1 MKTIKIKKKTS
12 KIQKATKK
20 FLTKIY
26 KKIKSV
32 DLLDGQRRGEI
43 IFRRVFFLIAMA
55 MLIYL
60 FLLMVV
66 GKKEDIDVEE
76 VKAQEIVI
84 EDKIE
89 WIDGNRVTTKAD
101 GSIEIVPAEVF
112 MSKEELE
119 KLNEDK
125 LKAQKIELFFR
136 VNRGN
141 APLADYAE
149 KFVEVAN
156 KYGLDYRLLPAIATV
171 ESSGGKNNFRK
182 YNAWGW
188 GNKSFGSFE
197 EGIEVVGKG
206 LKNNYIDKGRDTVEK
221 MAPIYCPPNYKNWAK
236 SVNQFML
243 EIGRIESK

>member
-1 MKTIKIKKKTS
+1 MKIINIKQ
-12 KIQKATKK
+12 KIQKAMKRLGTNVNKK
-20 FLTKIY
+20 V
-26 KKIKSV
+26 KSI

-55 MLIYL
+55 MFIYL
-60 FLLMVV
+60 LLLVFV
-66 GKKEDIDVEE
+66 GKKEDVEVEE
-76 VKAQEIVI
+76 VNAQEIVV
-84 EDKIE
+84 EDRVE
-89 WIDGNRVTTKAD
+89 WVNGDRITTKAD
-101 GSIEIVPAEVF
+101 GSVEMVPAEVF
-112 MSKEELE
+112 MGKEELK

-197 EGIEVVGKG
+197 EGIETVGKG
-206 LKNNYIDKGRDTVEK
+206 LKTGYIDKGRDTVEEI
-221 MAPIYCPPNYKNWAK
+221 APVYCPPNYKNWAR

-243 EIGRIESK
+243 EIERIESK

>member
-1 MKTIKIKKKTS
+1 MKIINIKQ
-12 KIQKATKK
+12 KIQKAIKK
-20 FLTKIY
+20 FITKIY

-55 MLIYL
+55 MFIYL
-60 FLLMVV
+60 LLLVFV

-76 VKAQEIVI
+76 VKAQEIVV
-84 EDKIE
+84 EDKVE
-89 WIDGNRVTTKAD
+89 WVDGNRVTTKAD

-112 MSKEELE
+112 MSKEQLD

-136 VNRGN
+136 VNRNN
-141 APLADYAE
+141 APLSEYAE

-156 KYGLDYRLLPAIATV
+156 KYDLDYRLLPAIATV
-171 ESSGGKNNFRK
+171 ESSGGKSNFRS

-188 GNKSFGSFE
+188 GNKGFTSFE
-197 EGIEVVGKG
+197 EGIEVVAKG
-206 LKNNYIDKGRDTVEK
+206 LKTGYIDKGRDTVEEI
-221 MAPIYCPPNYKNWAK
+221 APIYCPPNYKNWAR

-243 EIGRIESK
+243 EIENIGEK

>member
-1 MKTIKIKKKTS
+1 MKIINIKQ
-12 KIQKATKK
+12 KIQKAIKK
-20 FLTKIY
+20 FITKIY

-43 IFRRVFFLIAMA
+43 IFRRVFFLIVMA

-60 FLLMVV
+60 FLLIVV

-76 VKAQEIVI
+76 VKAQEIVV
-84 EDKIE
+84 EDKVE
-89 WIDGNRVTTKAD
+89 WVDGNRVTTKAD

-112 MSKEELE
+112 MSAEELN
-119 KLNEDK
+119 KLDEDK

-136 VNRGN
+136 VNRNN

-171 ESSGGKNNFRK
+171 ESGGGKSNFRS

-188 GNKSFGSFE
+188 GNKGFTSFE
-197 EGIEVVGKG
+197 EGIETVGKG
-206 LKNNYIDKGRDTVEK
+206 LKTGYIDKGRDTVDEI
-221 MAPIYCPPNYKNWAK
+221 APIYCPPNYKNWAR

-243 EIGRIESK
+243 EIERIESK

>member
-1 MKTIKIKKKTS
+1 MKAIKKF
-12 KIQKATKK
+12 ATKV
-20 FLTKIY
+20 Y
-26 KKIKSV
+26 KKIKSI

-55 MLIYL
+55 MFIYL
-60 FLLMVV
+60 FLLIVV

-76 VKAQEIVI
+76 ANAQEVVI
-84 EDKIE
+84 EDKVE
-89 WIDGNRVTTKAD
+89 WVDGSRVTTKPD
-101 GSIEIVPAEVF
+101 GSVEIVPAEVF
-112 MSKEELE
+112 MSKEQLD

-136 VNRGN
+136 VNRNN

-171 ESSGGKNNFRK
+171 ESGGGKSNFRS

-188 GNKSFGSFE
+188 GNKGFTSFE

-206 LKNNYIDKGRDTVEK
+206 LKMGYVDKGRDTVEEI
-221 MAPIYCPPNYKNWAK
+221 APVYCPPNYKNWAR
-236 SVNQFML
+236 SVNQFMF
-243 EIGRIESK
+243 EIENIKSN

>member
-1 MKTIKIKKKTS
+1 MKIINIKQ
-12 KIQKATKK
+12 KIQKAIKK
-20 FLTKIY
+20 FITKIY

-55 MLIYL
+55 MFIYL
-60 FLLMVV
+60 LLLVFV

-76 VKAQEIVI
+76 VKAQEILI
-84 EDKIE
+84 EDKVE
-89 WIDGNRVTTKAD
+89 WVDGNRVTTKAD

-136 VNRGN
+136 VNRNN
-141 APLADYAE
+141 APLSEYAE

-156 KYGLDYRLLPAIATV
+156 KYNLDYRLLPAIATV

-188 GNKSFGSFE
+188 GSKGFTSFE
-197 EGIEVVGKG
+197 EGIEVVGRG
-206 LKNNYIDKGRDTVEK
+206 LKNNYIDKGRDTVEEI
-221 MAPIYCPPNYKNWAK
+221 APIYCPPNYKNWAK
-236 SVNQFML
+236 GVNQFML
-243 EIGRIESK
+243 EIENIKSN

>member
-1 MKTIKIKKKTS
+1 MKIINIKQ
-12 KIQKATKK
+12 KIQKAIKK
-20 FLTKIY
+20 FITKIY

-55 MLIYL
+55 MFIYL
-60 FLLMVV
+60 FLLIVV

-76 VKAQEIVI
+76 VKAQEILI
-84 EDKIE
+84 EDKVE
-89 WIDGNRVTTKAD
+89 WVDGNRVTTKAD

-112 MSKEELE
+112 MSKEQLD

-136 VNRGN
+136 ENRRN
-141 APLADYAE
+141 APLADYSE

-156 KYGLDYRLLPAIATV
+156 KYNLDYRLLPAIATV
-171 ESSGGKNNFRK
+171 ESGGGKSNFRS

-188 GNKSFGSFE
+188 GNKGFTSFE
-197 EGIEVVGKG
+197 EGIEVVGRG
-206 LKNNYIDKGRDTVEK
+206 LKTGYIDKGRDTVEEI
-221 MAPIYCPPNYKNWAK
+221 APVYCPPNYKNWAR

-243 EIGRIESK
+243 EIERIESK

>member
-1 MKTIKIKKKTS
+1 MKIINIKQ
-12 KIQKATKK
+12 KIQKAIKK
-20 FLTKIY
+20 FITKIY

-43 IFRRVFFLIAMA
+43 IFRRVFFLIVMA

-60 FLLMVV
+60 FLLIVV

-76 VKAQEIVI
+76 VNAQGIVI
-84 EDKIE
+84 EDKVE
-89 WIDGNRVTTKAD
+89 WVDGNRVTTKTD
-101 GSIEIVPAEVF
+101 GSVEIVPAEVF
-112 MSKEELE
+112 MSKEQLD

-136 VNRGN
+136 VNRNN

-156 KYGLDYRLLPAIATV
+156 KYDLDYRLLPAIATV
-171 ESSGGKNNFRK
+171 ESGGGKSNFRS

-188 GNKSFGSFE
+188 GNKGFSSFE

-206 LKNNYIDKGRDTVEK
+206 LKTGYIDKGRDTVEEI
-221 MAPIYCPPNYKNWAK
+221 APVYCPPNYKNWAR

-243 EIGRIESK
+243 EIERIESK

>member
-1 MKTIKIKKKTS
+1 MKTIK
-12 KIQKATKK
+12 K
-20 FLTKIY
+20 FLKKIY
-26 KKIKSV
+26 KKIKSI

-55 MLIYL
+55 MFIYL
-60 FLLMVV
+60 FLLVVV
-66 GKKEDIDVEE
+66 GKKEEDETSVDIPE
-76 VKAQEIVI
+76 KAQAKEVEIV
-84 EDKIE
+84 E
-89 WIDGNRVTTKAD
+89 WKDGNRITTKPD
-101 GSIEIVPAEVF
+101 GSVEIVPAEVF
-112 MSKEELE
+112 MSKEQLE

-125 LKAQKIELFFR
+125 LKAQKIETFFR
-136 VNRGN
+136 VNRKN

-171 ESSGGKNNFRK
+171 ESGGGKSNFRS

-188 GNKSFGSFE
+188 GNKGFTSFE

-206 LKNNYIDKGRDTVEK
+206 LKMGYVDKGRDTVEEI
-221 MAPIYCPPNYKNWAK
+221 APVYCPPNYKNWAR

-243 EIGRIESK
+243 EIENIKSN